1 MLSNM
6 SISKKLMS
14 GFGLVIAIICVLVL
28 VARHGFS
35 AIDQSVSWNIHTYRT
50 LDGANKLLV
59 SLTNMET
66 GMRGFALSG
75 QDDFLE
81 PYSSG
86 KAAFEKAWHELKSL
100 TADNPIQQ
108 TRLDELNVVRERW
121 LNDDLER
128 SIQLRRSVV
137 QGSASMDDMVKR
149 IVDRQDKA
157 KMDKMRQIITDF
169 SNDEAKLLDI
179 RTAEMRSA
187 EQGALWM
194 LTGGGLLAAIASLI
208 VALGLSRSIKRRLGD
223 AIASAQAIAAGQLDM
238 DIKHSGSDEI
248 ASLLKAFSAMQGRL
262 REMIVEIKDGTG
274 RLLHAANDISG
285 TSEELALAA
294 RDQSASASSMAATVE
309 ELTVSIAHVSA
320 NAGDAHTISSE
331 SGKRSVEGGKVIR
344 RTLDSM
350 TEIAS
355 TVQNSAEQISE
366 LGRHTDE
373 ITSIVNVISAIAEQ
387 TNLLALNAAIEAA
400 RAGDQ
405 GRGFAVVADE
415 VRLLAQRTGKST
427 QEIADMIKKIQISTQ
442 EAVSSM
448 NVGVAQVN
456 EGVELASS
464 ASLAIDEIRDGADR
478 IISVV
483 DQISL
488 SLREQSAASQDVA
501 RNVERIAQMAQTN
514 SHSSQSASRNAV
526 DIQHL
531 AQALDRQVAQFRL

>member
-6 SISKKLMS
+6 SISKKLMA
-14 GFGLVIAIICVLVL
+14 GFGLVIAIICILVL

-86 KAAFEKAWHELKSL
+86 KAAFEKAWNELKSL

-157 KMDKMRQIITDF
+157 KMDKMRQIITAF
-169 SNDEAKLLDI
+169 SADEAKLLDI

-320 NAGDAHTISSE
+320 SAGDAHTISSE

-456 EGVELASS
+456 EGVALASS

-488 SLREQSAASQDVA
+488 SLQEQSAASQDVA

>member
-86 KAAFEKAWHELKSL
+86 KAAFEKAWNELKSL

-121 LNDDLER
+121 LNNDLER

-157 KMDKMRQIITDF
+157 KMDKMRQIITAF
-169 SNDEAKLLDI
+169 SADEAKLLDI

-320 NAGDAHTISSE
+320 SAGDAHTISSE

-456 EGVELASS
+456 EGVALASS

>member
-86 KAAFEKAWHELKSL
+86 KAAFEKAWNELKSL

-157 KMDKMRQIITDF
+157 KMDKMRQIITAF
-169 SNDEAKLLDI
+169 SADEAKLLDI

-320 NAGDAHTISSE
+320 SAGDAHTISSE

-456 EGVELASS
+456 EGVALASS

>member
-35 AIDQSVSWNIHTYRT
+35 AIDQSVNWNIHTYRT

-81 PYSSG
+81 PYSGG
-86 KAAFEKAWHELKSL
+86 KAAFETSWNELKSL

-108 TRLDELNVVRERW
+108 ARLDELNVVKERW
-121 LNDDLER
+121 VNEDLER

-137 QGSASMDDMVKR
+137 QGSARMDDMVKR

-169 SNDEAKLLDI
+169 SNDEAKLLDM
-179 RTAEMRSA
+179 RTAEMQSA
-187 EQGALWM
+187 EQSALWM

-208 VALGLSRSIKRRLGD
+208 VAMGLSRSIKRRLGD
-223 AIASAQAIAAGQLDM
+223 AIASAQAIAAGQLDR

-248 ASLLKAFSAMQGRL
+248 ASLLQAFSAMQGRL
-262 REMIVEIKDGTG
+262 RDMIVEIKDGTG

-320 NAGDAHTISSE
+320 NAGDAHAISSE

-427 QEIADMIKKIQISTQ
+427 QEIADMIKKIQTSTQ

-464 ASLAIDEIRDGADR
+464 ASLAIDEIRDDADR

-514 SHSSQSASRNAV
+514 SHSSQNASRNAV

>member
-1 MLSNM
+1 MN
-6 SISKKLMS
+6 
-14 GFGLVIAIICVLVL
+14 LV
-28 VARHGFS
+28 
-35 AIDQSVSWNIHTYRT
+35 
-50 LDGANKLLV
+50 K
-59 SLTNMET
+59 
-66 GMRGFALSG
+66 
-75 QDDFLE
+75 
-81 PYSSG
+81 
-86 KAAFEKAWHELKSL
+86 
-100 TADNPIQQ
+100 
-108 TRLDELNVVRERW
+108 ERW
-121 LNDDLER
+121 LSEDLER

-137 QGSASMDDMVKR
+137 QGGASMDDMVKR
-149 IVDRQDKA
+149 IADRQDKA
-157 KMDKMRQIITDF
+157 KMDKMRQIIAEM
-169 SNDEAKLLDI
+169 SSDEAKLLEI
-179 RTAEMRSA
+179 RRAEMRSA
-187 EQGALWM
+187 EQSALWL
-194 LTGGGLLAAIASLI
+194 LTGGGLLAALASLL
-208 VALGLSRSIKRRLGD
+208 VALGLSTSIKRRLND
-223 AIASAQAIAAGQLDM
+223 AIASAQAIAAGHLDVA
-238 DIKHSGSDEI
+238 IKHSGRDEI

-274 RLLHAANDISG
+274 RLLQAANDISG

-294 RDQSASASSMAATVE
+294 REQSASASSMAATVE

-320 NAGDAHTISSE
+320 NAGDAHTFSSE
-331 SGKRSVEGGKVIR
+331 SGKRSVEGGKVIS

-355 TVQNSAEQISE
+355 TVQSSAEQISE

-373 ITSIVNVISAIAEQ
+373 ISSIVNVISEIAEQ

-427 QEIADMIKKIQISTQ
+427 QEIADMIKKIQTSTQ

-456 EGVELASS
+456 EDVQLASS
-464 ASLAIDEIRDGADR
+464 ASLAIDEIREGSDR

>member
-1 MLSNM
+1 
-6 SISKKLMS
+6 
-14 GFGLVIAIICVLVL
+14 
-28 VARHGFS
+28 
-35 AIDQSVSWNIHTYRT
+35 
-50 LDGANKLLV
+50 
-59 SLTNMET
+59 
-66 GMRGFALSG
+66 
-75 QDDFLE
+75 
-81 PYSSG
+81 
-86 KAAFEKAWHELKSL
+86 
-100 TADNPIQQ
+100 
-108 TRLDELNVVRERW
+108 
-121 LNDDLER
+121 
-128 SIQLRRSVV
+128 
-137 QGSASMDDMVKR
+137 
-149 IVDRQDKA
+149 
-157 KMDKMRQIITDF
+157 
-169 SNDEAKLLDI
+169 
-179 RTAEMRSA
+179 
-187 EQGALWM
+187 
-194 LTGGGLLAAIASLI
+194 
-208 VALGLSRSIKRRLGD
+208 
-223 AIASAQAIAAGQLDM
+223 
-238 DIKHSGSDEI
+238 
-248 ASLLKAFSAMQGRL
+248 
-262 REMIVEIKDGTG
+262 
-274 RLLHAANDISG
+274 
-285 TSEELALAA
+285 
-294 RDQSASASSMAATVE
+294 MAATVE

-320 NAGDAHTISSE
+320 NAGDAHAISSE

-427 QEIADMIKKIQISTQ
+427 QEIADMIKKIQTSTQ

-464 ASLAIDEIRDGADR
+464 ASLAIDEIRDDADR

-514 SHSSQSASRNAV
+514 SHSSQNASRNAV